1 MANVWGPMGWLT
13 LHSVAAAYPDF
24 PSNDL
29 KNVTTT
35 FLNKFAETITCQ
47 YCRDH
52 FTRILSVYRSKHP
65 EYLDNRRNFFL
76 FTARAH
82 NSVNKRLDKPI
93 LQTVADCLQ
102 TLRNAS
108 TSITPSQFRLN
119 YFSYVART
127 WIHELGGEG
136 RIHFNM
142 VNEMKTINQNYF
154 LQNDTEFS
162 IEMEE
167 GDVLEY
173 IDEGGTR
180 YSPTTYKISTEPVVI
195 GFRKGKL
202 LIPGPRG

>member
-1 MANVWGPMGWLT
+1 
-13 LHSVAAAYPDF
+13 
-24 PSNDL
+24 
-29 KNVTTT
+29 
-35 FLNKFAETITCQ
+35 
-47 YCRDH
+47 
-52 FTRILSVYRSKHP
+52 
-65 EYLDNRRNFFL
+65 
-76 FTARAH
+76 
-82 NSVNKRLDKPI
+82 
-93 LQTVADCLQ
+93 
-102 TLRNAS
+102 
-108 TSITPSQFRLN
+108 
-119 YFSYVART
+119 
-127 WIHELGGEG
+127 
-136 RIHFNM
+136 M